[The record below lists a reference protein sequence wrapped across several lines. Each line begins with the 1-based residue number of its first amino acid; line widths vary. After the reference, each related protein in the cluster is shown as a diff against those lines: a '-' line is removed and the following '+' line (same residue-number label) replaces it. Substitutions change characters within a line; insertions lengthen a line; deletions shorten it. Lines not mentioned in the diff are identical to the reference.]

1 MDCGPPICLGRSSR
15 GEGLGNVTWQRTAV
29 FSSVSGTPAETPG
42 DGCPLVLPSSPRP
55 VVSWELS
62 QAGLVSS
69 DESGNSG
76 LCPAGLSGTLPPT
89 PGVGPASAPPSWRQL
104 QQGLRPR
111 PLGPCVALPEAGI
124 HVFFGAVLLR
134 KRPFYSQET
143 RQDEFLSPT
152 YHLQIESRRRRRVLA
167 GQGPA
172 GSFPGRLVTKPAPVT
187 PRSKA
192 RPGIL
197 AFWFAV

>member
-111 PLGPCVALPEAGI
+111 PLGPYVALLEAGI